1 MTLQPRSLSAATTK
15 SDAFANKMTIF
26 RISILSLLL
35 VSTVLV
41 AVIARDFSLHEL
53 SIFEDYQYDDV
64 AVMQAGLDVDN
75 VLENH
80 PAMVANLRSA
90 MQGGMPVM
98 VANGVAS
105 STTVRKLALHSVTIP
120 TSPQQELNDDEEPRK
135 FADQQATI
143 EQNAVTRNQE
153 SPGQRFLQQSG
164 QPGGVRGSATGL
176 GLGVAQESGL
186 HDVEGDDSGELE
198 EQASRT
204 RLQRDDFAARTHNQ
218 AMPTTGSFPHREFA
232 GDQNQV
238 SGLYAYNLFTF
249 APL

>member
-15 SDAFANKMTIF
+15 SDAFANKMMIF

-64 AVMQAGLDVDN
+64 AVMQAGMDVDN

-80 PAMVANLRSA
+80 PAIVANLRSA
-90 MQGGMPVM
+90 MQGGTPLI
-98 VANGVAS
+98 VANGATS

-120 TSPQQELNDDEEPRK
+120 TSAQQELNDDEGSRK
-135 FADQQATI
+135 FASQQAKI
-143 EQNAVTRNQE
+143 EQNAATRTQE
-153 SPGQRFLQQSG
+153 NPGPRFLQQSG
-164 QPGGVRGSATGL
+164 QPGGVRGSASGL
-176 GLGVAQESGL
+176 GLGEASESGL
-186 HDVEGDDSGELE
+186 HDVEEDDSSELE
-198 EQASRT
+198 EQASRI
-204 RLQRDDFAARTHNQ
+204 RLQRDNFAVRTQNQ
-218 AMPTTGSFPHREFA
+218 AMPAGSFLHREFT

-238 SGLYAYNLFTF
+238 SGLYAQNLFTF
-249 APL
+249 APF